1 MFAGM
6 KTKASKVVWTQAEQ
20 TAVKEALKP
29 LIAANCHPR
38 HPWAHLLSVAQR
50 VALPCSRWRQER
62 CLAPSIFRCSK
73 TNELHWGSPRDIV
86 FEALRELQVLPAEQL
101 RREPLPAREAVR
113 LPSDLKPAR
122 SPEKS
127 VQASEAVSARPPT
140 EAEQAIER
148 LKQLEKRHAE
158 AMAKLKQLEE
168 ERAESRVFAQLDK
181 LEASVVE
188 ILDFITGHGFKP
200 TPEAGILNRV
210 GLARS
215 FYA

>member
-1 MFAGM
+1 M

-73 TNELHWGSPRDIV
+73 SNEQRWGSPRDIL
-86 FEALRELQVLPAEQL
+86 FEALRELHVLPAEQ
-101 RREPLPAREAVR
+101 RRRDPLPAREAVR

-122 SPEKS
+122 SPES
-127 VQASEAVSARPPT
+127 RAPASEAVSARPPT

-148 LKQLEKRHAE
+148 LKQLEKQHAE
-158 AMAKLKQLEE
+158 ALDKLRQLEE
-168 ERAESRVFAQLDK
+168 ERAESRVFARLQQ
-181 LEASVVE
+181 LEAAVE
-188 ILDFITGHGFKP
+188 QITEFITSHGYKP
-200 TPEAGILNRV
+200 MSGAFTRV
-210 GLARS
+210 GLPRS
-215 FYA
+215 FAA